1 MYDRYI
7 QKKPMYKGR
16 NNMSLLGFMKRPDI
30 NQGVE
35 EYRAREGAVLLD
47 VRTPEEYAE
56 GHVPGSVNVPLQS
69 IDKVASA
76 LADKT
81 KTVFVYCRSG
91 ARSSQAVA
99 FMKQMGYTEVHNIG
113 GILDYNGKV
122 EK

>member
-1 MYDRYI
+1 
-7 QKKPMYKGR
+7 
-16 NNMSLLGFMKRPDI
+16 MSLFGFMKRPDI

-35 EYRAREGAVLLD
+35 EYKAHEGAVLLD
-47 VRTPEEYAE
+47 VRTPEEYGE
-56 GHVPGSVNVPLQS
+56 GHIPGSVNVPLQS
-69 IDKVASA
+69 IDKVTSVI
-76 LADKT
+76 ADKD

>member
-1 MYDRYI
+1 
-7 QKKPMYKGR
+7 
-16 NNMSLLGFMKRPDI
+16 MSVFDFMKRPDI
-30 NQGVE
+30 NQALE

-56 GHVPGSVNVPLQS
+56 GHIPGSVNVPLQQ
-69 IDKVASA
+69 IDGITSA
-76 LADKT
+76 LADKD

>member
-1 MYDRYI
+1 
-7 QKKPMYKGR
+7 
-16 NNMSLLGFMKRPDI
+16 MSLFGFMKRPDI

-35 EYRAREGAVLLD
+35 EYRAHEGAVLLD
-47 VRTPEEYAE
+47 VRTPEEYRE
-56 GHVPGSVNVPLQS
+56 GHIPGSVNVPLQQ
-69 IDKVASA
+69 IDKVT
-76 LADKT
+76 LTVADKD

-99 FMKQMGYTEVHNIG
+99 FMKQMGYTKVHNIG

>member
-1 MYDRYI
+1 
-7 QKKPMYKGR
+7 
-16 NNMSLLGFMKRPDI
+16 MSVFDFMKRPDI

-35 EYRAREGAVLLD
+35 EYRAHEGAVLID

-56 GHVPGSVNVPLQS
+56 GHIPGSVNVPLQQ
-69 IDKVASA
+69 IDRVASA

-113 GILDYNGKV
+113 GILNYNGKV

>member
-1 MYDRYI
+1 
-7 QKKPMYKGR
+7 
-16 NNMSLLGFMKRPDI
+16 MSLLGFMKRPDI

-47 VRTPEEYAE
+47 VRTPEEYRE
-56 GHVPGSVNVPLQS
+56 GHIPGSVNVPLQS

>member
-1 MYDRYI
+1 
-7 QKKPMYKGR
+7 
-16 NNMSLLGFMKRPDI
+16 MSVFDFMKRPDI
-30 NQGVE
+30 NQALE

-47 VRTPEEYAE
+47 VRTPEEYRE
-56 GHVPGSVNVPLQS
+56 GHIPGSVNVPLQQ
-69 IDKVASA
+69 IDKVTSA
-76 LADKT
+76 VADKD

>member
-1 MYDRYI
+1 
-7 QKKPMYKGR
+7 
-16 NNMSLLGFMKRPDI
+16 MSVFDFMKRPDI